1 MPVWGVFMA
10 FALAAVY
17 LIPVGTVFAG
27 ANLKSNMLTVLER
40 DYFKLSAPRK
50 ADCNAHFQGETIS

>member
-1 MPVWGVFMA
+1 MA